1 MKNPINTAGARTT
14 SLRPAPKPI
23 AINMSSRFKKSG
35 KSTDIVKLAWLL
47 KHIFLRLGFDGYRGE
62 HSPAGFRIR
71 ICDSHISSGRYCD
84 NHSLCPAI
92 VMPDSEFVARVA
104 DRGDHYAMDLSLAT
118 EQGGEGQ

>member
-1 MKNPINTAGARTT
+1 
-14 SLRPAPKPI
+14 
-23 AINMSSRFKKSG
+23 MSSRFKKSG